1 MPMRLLLAE
10 DDDLL
15 RSTLKRDFEAMGYAV
30 DVAGDGERAE
40 FLGATEHYDAAVLD
54 LGLPRLP
61 GLDVLRRWREA
72 GNALPVIVLTAR
84 DQWHERVEG
93 LKAGADDYLG
103 KPFHF
108 EELAARVAAL
118 LRRGKVHT
126 QRLAACGIELDEEEQ
141 AVIVD
146 GTRVEN
152 LTALEFRLLRC
163 FMRQRGK
170 VLSKAWLGEHVYE
183 QDADPDSNV
192 IEVYI
197 NRLRRKLG
205 KDLIQTRRGQGY
217 VFDGKP

>member
-1 MPMRLLLAE
+1 MRLLLVE

-15 RSTLKRDFEAMGYAV
+15 RSTLKRDLERLGYAV
-30 DVAGDGERAE
+30 DAASDGEQGE
-40 FLGATEHYDAAVLD
+40 FLGATEAYDVAVLD
-54 LGLPRLP
+54 LGLPKLP
-61 GLDVLRRWREA
+61 GLEVLRRWRAA
-72 GNALPVIVLTAR
+72 GHALPVIALTAR

-108 EELAARVAAL
+108 EELAARIAAL
-118 LRRGKVHT
+118 LRRGGSRSP
-126 QRLAACGIELDEEEQ
+126 RLACRGVELDEEIQ
-141 AVIVD
+141 SVIVD
-146 GTRVEN
+146 GTRVEP

-163 FMRQRGK
+163 FMHQRGK
-170 VLSKAWLGEHVYE
+170 VLSKAWLGEHIYE
-183 QDADPDSNV
+183 HDADPDSNV

>member
-1 MPMRLLLAE
+1 MRLLLAE

-15 RSTLKRDFEAMGYAV
+15 RSTLKRDFERAGYAV
-30 DVAGDGERAE
+30 DVASDGERAE

-54 LGLPRLP
+54 LGLPRVP
-61 GLDVLRRWREA
+61 GLEVLRRWREA
-72 GNALPVIVLTAR
+72 GHALPVIVLTAR
-84 DQWHERVEG
+84 DQWHERVAG

-118 LRRGKVHT
+118 LRRGRVHAH
-126 QRLAACGIELDEEEQ
+126 RLAACGVELDEEEQ

-146 GTRVEN
+146 GTRVEA

-183 QDADPDSNV
+183 HDADPDSNV

-217 VFDGKP
+217 VFDGAE

>member
-1 MPMRLLLAE
+1 MRLLLAE

-15 RSTLKRDFEAMGYAV
+15 RSTLKRDFERLGYAV
-30 DVAGDGERAE
+30 DAASDGDRAE
-40 FLGATEHYDAAVLD
+40 FLGATEHYDVAVLD
-54 LGLPRLP
+54 LGLPKLP
-61 GLDVLRRWREA
+61 GLEVLRRWRDA
-72 GNALPVIVLTAR
+72 GMALPVIVLTAR

-108 EELAARVAAL
+108 EELAARITAL
-118 LRRGKVHT
+118 LRRGGTHT
-126 QRLAACGIELDEEEQ
+126 ARLACCGLELDEDHQ

-146 GTRVEN
+146 GTRTEP

-170 VLSKAWLGEHVYE
+170 VLSKAWLGDHIYE

-217 VFDGKP
+217 VFDGQE

>member
-1 MPMRLLLAE
+1 MRLLLAE

-15 RSTLKRDFEAMGYAV
+15 RSTLKRDFERAGYAV
-30 DVAGDGERAE
+30 DATGDGEQAE

-61 GLDVLRRWREA
+61 GLEVLRRWREA
-72 GNALPVIVLTAR
+72 GNPLPVIVLTAR

-126 QRLAACGIELDEEEQ
+126 QRLAACGVELDEEEQ

-146 GTRVEN
+146 GTRVEA

-217 VFDGKP
+217 VFDGQS